1 MKIILKK
8 SKKADYKNLSLL
20 SGNMSRLL
28 ESGVN
33 LIKIFEILIE
43 LPIKNQY
50 KLSLIEIKEL
60 IKEGKSLEEG
70 FSKYKDIYPRQFIG
84 MISIG
89 EKNGKLSKT
98 LKSLELYYDKLN
110 YIKTNIIN
118 SISYPIIL
126 LVSISFLLLFLIF
139 FFIPNLNEFYNSL
152 NVEKPQI
159 IVITKNLVD
168 FIKEKPIIS
177 FTYFLVWGVFIPI
190 SIFKNFKIKKNSAL
204 LEKVKLVSDF
214 NELIFIYTLNVIV
227 KSGGNLS
234 IGLQYSQDS
243 FKNTSLGERFSRL
256 NENILKGFSL
266 YESFNKENI
275 YSNYTLSII
284 KISEEGG
291 SIEEGL
297 DNLSK
302 YLETNYLNRI
312 NKALNLLQPSLV
324 ILMGFFVTIFIMIF
338 ILPIVNSIFESGF

>member
-1 MKIILKK
+1 MKNILNIFKIV
-8 SKKADYKNLSLL
+8 DYKNLALL

-50 KLSLIEIKEL
+50 KVSLVEIKEL
-60 IKEGKSLEEG
+60 VKEGKSLEEG
-70 FSKYKDIYPRQFIG
+70 FSKHRDIYPTQFIG

-98 LKSLELYYDKLN
+98 LKSLELYYDKLS
-110 YIKTNIIN
+110 YIKTSIIN

-126 LVSISFLLLFLIF
+126 LIAVSILIIFLIF
-139 FFIPNLNEFYNSL
+139 FFIPNLNEFYNGL
-152 NVEKPQI
+152 DIEKPRI
-159 IVITKNLVD
+159 ISITKNLVD
-168 FIKEKPIIS
+168 FIKGKPII
-177 FTYFLVWGVFIPI
+177 FFMYFFIWGILIPI
-190 SIFKNFKIKKNSAL
+190 SIFKNFKMKKFFAL
-204 LEKVKLVSDF
+204 FEKIKLVRDY

-227 KSGGNLS
+227 ESGGNLS
-234 IGLQYSQDS
+234 IGLQYSEES
-243 FKNTSLGERFSRL
+243 FRNTSIGERFSRL

-266 YESFNKENI
+266 YESFNKDDV
-275 YSNYTLSII
+275 YTNYTLAII

-297 DNLSK
+297 NNLSR

-312 NKALNLLQPSLV
+312 NKILNLLQPSLV
-324 ILMGFFVTIFIMIF
+324 ILMGFLVTMFIMVF

>member
-1 MKIILKK
+1 MKNISNIFNRV
-8 SKKADYKNLSLL
+8 DYKNLALL

-28 ESGVN
+28 ESGVS

-50 KLSLIEIKEL
+50 KVSLLEIKEL

-70 FSKYKDIYPRQFIG
+70 FSKHKDIYPRQFIG

-98 LKSLELYYDKLN
+98 LKSLELYYDKLS
-110 YIKTNIIN
+110 YIKITIIN

-126 LVSISFLLLFLIF
+126 LIAVSVLIIFIIF
-139 FFIPNLNEFYNSL
+139 FFIPNLNEFYNGL
-152 NVEKPQI
+152 DIEKPRI
-159 IVITKNLVD
+159 ISITKNLVD
-168 FIKEKPIIS
+168 FIKAKPII
-177 FTYFLVWGVFIPI
+177 FFMYLLVWGIIIPI
-190 SIFKNFKIKKNSAL
+190 NILKNLKMKKFFALFEKIKL
-204 LEKVKLVSDF
+204 IRDF

-227 KSGGNLS
+227 ESGGNIS
-234 IGLQYSQDS
+234 IGLQYSEES
-243 FKNTSLGERFSRL
+243 FSNTSIGERFSRL
-256 NENILKGFSL
+256 NKNILKGFSL
-266 YESFNKENI
+266 YESFNKDDI

-297 DNLSK
+297 NNLSR
-302 YLETNYLNRI
+302 YLETNYLNRV
-312 NKALNLLQPSLV
+312 NKILNLLQPTLV
-324 ILMGFFVTIFIMIF
+324 ILMGFLVTIFIMVF